1 MGVGDIEGPVRRCS
15 LCGGDGEPDGEGG
28 PPEGSARQWP
38 QQAVRPGQGSV
49 PKLLPR
55 LSMPRQH
62 GKNREIVW
70 AAECL
75 QSNAAL
81 QHGCPAVTIAP
92 QLNGALPAN
101 FSAAKL
107 AGVSSTFGTFSL
119 TIKTVEKEQNNIE

>member
-1 MGVGDIEGPVRRCS
+1 
-15 LCGGDGEPDGEGG
+15 
-28 PPEGSARQWP
+28 
-38 QQAVRPGQGSV
+38 
-49 PKLLPR
+49 
-55 LSMPRQH
+55 MPRQH

-70 AAECL
+70 ADECL

-107 AGVSSTFGTFSL
+107 AGVSSTFGKFYR
-119 TIKTVEKEQNNIE
+119 TIKTVEQRGENMQRWTKRQFLAASARSEERRVGKECVSTCRSRWSPYH